1 MTPTLGCLRWI
12 PYSISLCWTWR
23 TFPLIMDSCDSQCL
37 ECSRKSGLERSQV
50 YSLILTWDS
59 APFQSSVASPSPDIS
74 SFKVLKYRRTDYFV
88 CLDYCSVWLLPRKFR
103 PFETWRALAAFPI
116 WPTNTRAVI
125 TIQFRQKNM
134 ITFQAFCTSEGIH
147 SLWSTSP

>member
-1 MTPTLGCLRWI
+1 MN
-12 PYSISLCWTWR
+12 SIFNISMLNLKNLSFDNGLLWLSVPRVFQEIRTWKEPGI
-23 TFPLIMDSCDSQCL
+23 FLN
-37 ECSRKSGLERSQV
+37 
-50 YSLILTWDS
+50 LTWDS

-74 SFKVLKYRRTDYFV
+74 SFQVLKYRRTDYFV

-147 SLWSTSP
+147 SLLSTSP